1 MYTSI
6 HMQREWRHAYWP
18 QAMQANSHATFVWV
32 SMAQKIIISH
42 CFVFVFLFCKT
53 LTCQPPPFILN
64 YSIYTPLQ
72 EHEGVLWPFVKEAIG
87 QRL

>member
-1 MYTSI
+1 
-6 HMQREWRHAYWP
+6 MQREWRHSYWP

-32 SMAQKIIISH
+32 SMAQKSLLVI
-42 CFVFVFLFCKT
+42 VVLFLFSFFVKR
-53 LTCQPPPFILN
+53 LPVNPPPFILN

-72 EHEGVLWPFVKEAIG
+72 EHEGILWPFVKEAIG